1 MKAIRTLKQLRMG
14 ALAAGVSAALLVPAP
29 QPAEASI
36 LIDAITGVI
45 GAGVAYNNYL
55 GQLLG
60 MGNSPVVQKKLLDQ
74 DVAKRGQDESEET
87 RALVDGVMNQLI
99 ERGEYALAADSL
111 PFRWSVNADDSFNA
125 SCTAAD
131 YVSINRGLVT
141 ALHGDRDELAGVL
154 AHEMI
159 HGLHQHIAYLREDIT
174 LIFRDFK
181 IKMLKYLLY
190 PVRVRFDHPDDIRA
204 DLQNAYWCSH
214 KGKLWNSSGSQIQE
228 QNRKLFLRLHLRR
241 RCRKEALYRTEHQ

>member
-1 MKAIRTLKQLRMG
+1 MKAIRFLKKLRVG

-36 LIDAITGVI
+36 LIDAITGAI

-74 DVAKRGQDESEET
+74 DVAKRGQDDSEET

-159 HGLHQHIAYLREDIT
+159 HGLHQHIPYDVAKQVAIQTGVSALSGGALTSYLANVLT
-174 LIFRDFK
+174 
-181 IKMLKYLLY
+181 
-190 PVRVRFDHPDDIRA
+190 
-204 DLQNAYWCSH
+204 N
-214 KGKLWNSSGSQIQE
+214 
-228 QNRKLFLRLHLRR
+228 
-241 RCRKEALYRTEHQ
+241 